1 MTHKEAYSL
10 MMDAL
15 DGILTPGGEEWLGK
29 HLALCT
35 ECQTEW
41 DALQL
46 VDRLFA
52 SAPPIPAPA
61 GFVRRVQAR
70 VEGPS
75 WERSLGVLF
84 ALSLGS
90 LAALLLV
97 AASATVALLGLWTA
111 FSQPAQFAELLVWLG
126 QLGRVSGSLLDV
138 LWTALRLFSFEAAGS
153 PIVLGWALVAGA
165 AVVLWAH
172 LVRRPALVQAKI
184 S

>member
-1 MTHKEAYSL
+1 MTHQEAFSL
-10 MMDAL
+10 MMEAL
-15 DGILTPGGEEWLGK
+15 DGILTPSGEEWLEQ
-29 HLALCT
+29 HLALCA
-35 ECQTEW
+35 ECQIEW
-41 DALQL
+41 DALRF

-52 SAPPIPAPA
+52 SAAPIPAPA

-70 VEGPS
+70 IEHPS

-97 AASATVALLGLWTA
+97 AAPASVTLLGLWTA
-111 FSQPAQFAELLVWLG
+111 FSQPAQFADLLLWLG
-126 QLGRVSGSLLDV
+126 QLGRVSGSLLDA

-153 PIVLGWALVAGA
+153 PIVLGWALAAGA

-172 LVRRPALVQAKI
+172 VIRRPALVQVKN